1 MARTVLSLFGEAYR
15 VVIDAKGDGLDP
27 SLLSPFIFDLNQ
39 TIENGYNSLS
49 MNVGQVMHDK
59 VYLEVIDV
67 TWLDPE
73 REMLLS
79 GKTFDEHIEAFLEKL
94 EFYFEDPTIEEQD
107 TLALP

>member
-15 VVIDAKGDGLDP
+15 VVIDEKGEGLDP

-49 MNVGQVMHDK
+49 MNVDTLQRGEVH
-59 VYLEVIDV
+59 LEVIDI
-67 TWLDPE
+67 TWYNPE
-73 REMLLS
+73 KEMLLG
-79 GKTFDEHIEAFLEKL
+79 GKTFDDHIDAFLEKL

-107 TLALP
+107 SLALP

>member
-15 VVIDAKGDGLDP
+15 VVIDAKGEGLDP

-49 MNVGQVMHDK
+49 MVVGQREYKEVC
-59 VYLEVIDV
+59 LEVIDI
-67 TWLDPE
+67 TWDDPE
-73 REMLLS
+73 REMMLS